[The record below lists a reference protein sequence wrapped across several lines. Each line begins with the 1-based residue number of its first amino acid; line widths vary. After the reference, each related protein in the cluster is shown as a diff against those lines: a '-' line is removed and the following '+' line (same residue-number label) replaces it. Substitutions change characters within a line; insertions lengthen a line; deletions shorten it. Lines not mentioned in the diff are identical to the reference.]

1 MCCIVKFIYSCLSND
16 TFWNAITAIATG
28 IIGVYAYKISKE
40 QLRIERYKKDDFLYE
55 KRLTFYQSYTN
66 FLISVINELMKLHNK
81 EISGI
86 DKEFVRPKFLEINRL
101 CDENPL
107 IFHNE
112 KINKTI
118 LQTKEEFCHIFG
130 VNGSKQFSPDEIGA
144 MAIEWDKRL
153 SSGEIRKIFKHY
165 FDLNNNI

>member
-1 MCCIVKFIYSCLSND
+1 M
-16 TFWNAITAIATG
+16 AIG

-40 QLRIERYKKDDFLYE
+40 QLRIERYKRDDFLYE

-86 DKEFVRPKFLEINRL
+86 DKEFVRPKFLEISRL

-118 LQTKEEFCHIFG
+118 LQTKEEFCHYCG
-130 VNGSKQFSPDEIGA
+130 
-144 MAIEWDKRL
+144 
-153 SSGEIRKIFKHY
+153 
-165 FDLNNNI
+165 